1 MVSLAAQEWM
11 AEGVA
16 QGRAEGVAQGKAE
29 GVAQGR
35 AEGEALGLKRALHRL
50 LTARFGLLPDGVVAR
65 IDALPGEALEATLDR
80 AVTAPDLAAVFDTG
94 PRGPTA

>member
-16 QGRAEGVAQGKAE
+16 QGK
-29 GVAQGR
+29 
-35 AEGEALGLKRALHRL
+35 AEGEALGLKRALRRL
-50 LTARFGLLPDGVVAR
+50 LTARFGLLPDSVAAR

-80 AVTAPDLAAVFDTG
+80 ALTASDLAAVFED
-94 PRGPTA
+94 PVSH